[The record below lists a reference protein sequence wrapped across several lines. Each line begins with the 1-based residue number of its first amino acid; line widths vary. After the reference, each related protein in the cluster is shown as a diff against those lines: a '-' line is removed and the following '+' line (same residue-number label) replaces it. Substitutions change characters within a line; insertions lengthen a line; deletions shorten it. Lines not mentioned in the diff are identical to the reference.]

1 MKTRQS
7 GITLLGFLF
16 ILIIAGFFAYM
27 AMKLVPAYAEYMGVV
42 KTLKEVAAE
51 PGAVNKP
58 LDQIRRDMGFKGDF
72 QYVSDSTLK
81 NARIR
86 IITGNGTPQLSIQ
99 YDRDIPFIYNIDFLL
114 HFEKTVPM
122 NAQST
127 GG

>member
-16 ILIIAGFFAYM
+16 ILIIAGFFAFM

-42 KTLKEVAAE
+42 KTLKEAAAE
-51 PGAVNKP
+51 PGEANKP
-58 LDQIRRDMGFKGDF
+58 LDQIKRDMSFKGDF

-86 IITGNGTPQLSIQ
+86 ILTGNGTPQLSIQ